1 MAETI
6 ASYVQLAPSEI
17 VFIDSQPF
25 RGLSSYLHCEVERGV
40 LSSQAQSP
48 ADETRVEEL
57 KENEQRVL
65 FVVEKSK
72 EAEVIDICRSLG
84 YPVRRFGLGGPGFLQ
99 LSPRSPAVSG
109 VCLPANQAGEM
120 LMTDSDCRELST
132 LIHHFFDF
140 KRWAFIVIV

>member
-1 MAETI
+1 MAQTI

-25 RGLSSYLHCEVERGV
+25 RGLSLYLHGEVERGV

-84 YPVRRFGLGGPGFLQ
+84 YPVRKFGLGVLGFYSSSQ
-99 LSPRSPAVSG
+99 G
-109 VCLPANQAGEM
+109 VQ
-120 LMTDSDCRELST
+120 
-132 LIHHFFDF
+132 
-140 KRWAFIVIV
+140 RWAGFAFQRIRQERC